1 MENTTDYSTCMNL
14 ANAILGNT
22 TFLNDPYVTY
32 SVPVDVTNISNIT
45 VSNNSLVI
53 NTQ

>member
-1 MENTTDYSTCMNL
+1 MEDTTDYPTCMNL

-22 TFLNDPYVTY
+22 TLLNDPYVTY
-32 SVPVDVTNISNIT
+32 NVPIDVTSVNNIT